1 MTRLRHT
8 LCLLLLLTGG
18 ALLPALAQAGPVRWQ
33 RPADSLAR
41 EAAPAPLA
49 ADTADPVRLS
59 LLDVLGKVSI
69 AVLLIYALAFA
80 AARFRG
86 LASLPSLRP
95 RFPHRPEFAAASL
108 RLRESC
114 PLPRHEG
121 TLYLVECEGKTLL
134 LGASAQQL
142 EVLWSPA
149 PPDNTSSFAPVPAV
163 LEAPA
168 TPPGARYTA
177 LDEALPPR
185 PPVRPAKP
193 ESEWAR
199 ERSRLISALM
209 QGE

>member
-1 MTRLRHT
+1 MNRACRFLGVS
-8 LCLLLLLTGG
+8 LVL
-18 ALLPALAQAGPVRWQ
+18 AVASLLPTLAQAGPVHWQ
-33 RPADSLAR
+33 RPADALVGDP
-41 EAAPAPLA
+41 APAPP
-49 ADTADPVRLS
+49 TAEATEPVRLS
-59 LLDVLGKVSI
+59 LLDVLGKVSL

-80 AARFRG
+80 AARLRG
-86 LASLPSLRP
+86 LSPLTGLAGRWPRRLDLP
-95 RFPHRPEFAAASL
+95 ATSL

-121 TLYLVECEGKTLL
+121 TLYLVECEGQRLL
-134 LGASAQQL
+134 VGASAQQL

-149 PPDNTSSFAPVPAV
+149 PPDSTSSFTPVPAV
-163 LEAPA
+163 VEASAA
-168 TPPGARYTA
+168 TPGTRYTA
-177 LDEALPPR
+177 LDDVVPPR